1 MIYEFISMNGYGIYV
16 WSAYIFT
23 LISFAALYLVINFQ
37 LIKEEKRFKS
47 RFTNLADQKI
57 ESAKEQETYREI
69 LASTRV
75 SKI

>member
-57 ESAKEQETYREI
+57 ESAKEQETYRKI

>member
-1 MIYEFISMNGYGIYV
+1 MIYEFISMKGYGVYV

-23 LISFAALYLVINFQ
+23 LISFAALYLVIKFQ
-37 LIKEEKRFKS
+37 LTKEEKRFKS